1 MMRLPTPLFLGS
13 PDPELQALSSGLGQA
28 RVIANGVSLMHTLV
42 AHDDPGFLVPL
53 ATALRCAG
61 YIVTA
66 CDNGMSAW
74 DDLNRNNINLLI
86 TQIQF
91 PYPQP
96 DGIALALKARG
107 IQRDLR
113 VVFMASTEHHPHPG
127 GLGMCLTSPSVA
139 QVMDAVV
146 NAPS

>member
-1 MMRLPTPLFLGS
+1 
-13 PDPELQALSSGLGQA
+13 
-28 RVIANGVSLMHTLV
+28 MHTLV

-61 YIVTA
+61 YTVTA

-74 DDLNRNNINLLI
+74 DDLNRSNVDLLI

-96 DGIALALKARG
+96 DGIALAVKARS
-107 IQRDLR
+107 IQRDIR
-113 VVFMASTEHHPHPG
+113 VVFMAGTELHPHPG
-127 GLGMCLTSPSVA
+127 ELGTCLTSPVSVA
-139 QVMDAVV
+139 QVLDAVV

>member
-1 MMRLPTPLFLGS
+1 
-13 PDPELQALSSGLGQA
+13 
-28 RVIANGVSLMHTLV
+28 
-42 AHDDPGFLVPL
+42 
-53 ATALRCAG
+53 
-61 YIVTA
+61 
-66 CDNGMSAW
+66 MSAW

-96 DGIALALKARG
+96 DGIALALKARS

-113 VVFMASTEHHPHPG
+113 VVFMASAELHPHPG
-127 GLGMCLTSPSVA
+127 GLGTCLMSPISVA